1 MQKSRFST
9 VYWWMWNGFLTW
21 WSNIHPW
28 QTRAMCMTT
37 NVFVYV
43 IPNLYELILLNIFN
57 PVPVYFIF
65 FIFFGGYYEYPVH
78 KIKNL
83 TFFGFFKYFLFQN
96 HNYKHVQTNTYDAIT
111 QVFKSSYTG
120 QTWTL
125 LILTILTM
133 HEINITVCFFISNG
147 QHKVETQ
154 HNLISQ
160 LKNTHKI
167 LY

>member
-1 MQKSRFST
+1 MQTNIFKNVQKSRFST

-65 FIFFGGYYEYPVH
+65 FS
-78 KIKNL
+78 
-83 TFFGFFKYFLFQN
+83 YFLFAIMSTLSIKSKIWHSLGFFN
-96 HNYKHVQTNTYDAIT
+96 TFYFKITIINTYKQTRTMLSRRFLKVHT
-111 QVFKSSYTG
+111 QVKPG
-120 QTWTL
+120 
-125 LILTILTM
+125 
-133 HEINITVCFFISNG
+133 
-147 QHKVETQ
+147 
-154 HNLISQ
+154 
-160 LKNTHKI
+160 
-167 LY
+167 LYLYLPF

>member
-1 MQKSRFST
+1 MVFWLDGQTYILDKLGYVHDNKRFRVHNTKSIRVNTIEYFQSGT
-9 VYWWMWNGFLTW
+9 GLFL
-21 WSNIHPW
+21 
-28 QTRAMCMTT
+28 
-37 NVFVYV
+37 F
-43 IPNLYELILLNIFN
+43 
-57 PVPVYFIF
+57 F
-65 FIFFGGYYEYPVH
+65 FIFFWGYYEYPIH

-133 HEINITVCFFISNG
+133 HKINITVCFFISNG